1 MSKYSYLTVIFS
13 YLTVI
18 FSYLTVIF
26 SYLTPVKALHSKA
39 FRPLK
44 KKKKEKRKKEKR
56 FFHEKQLYALAKARR
71 FNLAKARLRGCFFQM
86 IIENQKQKKQ
96 KRL

>member
-26 SYLTPVKALHSKA
+26 SYLTPWKPYTARLSD
-39 FRPLK
+39 PLK
-44 KKKKEKRKKEKR
+44 KEKKKKRKKEKR
-56 FFHEKQLYALAKARR
+56 FFHEKQPYALAKART
-71 FNLAKARLRGCFFQM
+71 F
-86 IIENQKQKKQ
+86 
-96 KRL
+96 

>member
-26 SYLTPVKALHSKA
+26 SYLTPWKPYTARLSA
-39 FRPLK
+39 PLK
-44 KKKKEKRKKEKR
+44 KEKKKKRKKEKR
-56 FFHEKQLYALAKARR
+56 FLHEKQPYALAKART
-71 FNLAKARLRGCFFQM
+71 F
-86 IIENQKQKKQ
+86 
-96 KRL
+96 

>member
-26 SYLTPVKALHSKA
+26 LFDPVKALHSKA

-44 KKKKEKRKKEKR
+44 KKKRKKKKRKAV
-56 FFHEKQLYALAKARR
+56 FHEKQPYALAKART
-71 FNLAKARLRGCFFQM
+71 F
-86 IIENQKQKKQ
+86 
-96 KRL
+96 